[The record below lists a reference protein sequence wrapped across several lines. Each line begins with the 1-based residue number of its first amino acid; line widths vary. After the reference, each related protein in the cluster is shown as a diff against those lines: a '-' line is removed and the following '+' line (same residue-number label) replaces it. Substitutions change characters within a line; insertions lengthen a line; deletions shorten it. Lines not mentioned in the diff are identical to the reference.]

1 MKEDRGDKDLALV
14 IQKLKLQVRF
24 LNEQIA
30 HTAKRIKD
38 LEDISEGH
46 RKLNGELRK
55 EIQYWKEKSSES
67 EKDKNL
73 LQGYKKVIEDLSKQ
87 MVRK

>member
-1 MKEDRGDKDLALV
+1 MKEDRGSHDL
-14 IQKLKLQVRF
+14 
-24 LNEQIA
+24 EQRID
-30 HTAKRIKD
+30 TLTKRIKE

-55 EIQYWKEKSSES
+55 EIYYWKEKAAETD
-67 EKDKNL
+67 KCKNL
-73 LQGYKKVIEDLSKQ
+73 LQGYEKVIQDLSKQ